1 MIFAVTQKSVSTS
14 TKYLG
19 TSYKRVEIPTKNELA
34 TSQLEIMEGMTQV
47 IRQCLEKKTAIPV
60 QELAEGVFG
69 KMAALELKQIP
80 QHKNPSQA

>member
-1 MIFAVTQKSVSTS
+1 MIFAVTQKSVPTS

-19 TSYKRVEIPTKNELA
+19 TLYKRVEIPTKNELA

-60 QELAEGVFG
+60 QELAEGVLG
-69 KMAALELKQIP
+69 NGCP
-80 QHKNPSQA
+80 

>member
-1 MIFAVTQKSVSTS
+1 MIFAVTQKSVPTS

-19 TSYKRVEIPTKNELA
+19 TSYKRVEIPTKNEMA

-47 IRQCLEKKTAIPV
+47 IRQCLEKKTAIAV